1 LLRNYSTVSKIHQ
14 VPGEIKMEK
23 ITKWLKN
30 RRIKSNL
37 DVRELAGLSFVSI
50 SQISRI
56 ENNISDITVNAL
68 VGLGY
73 GLDFGLDEVLGELKI
88 FPYFPRTKNR
98 KQSSALIPKIED
110 AYAIW
115 LLFRDEPQKAKGLM
129 YEGYRQVEV
138 TAANENTK
146 EVPQSF
152 DAVWEAIQAHSDLFV
167 PLPYHTG
174 MDANH
179 FADIYSRGGAITNRD
194 VGARLIQKRFEM
206 GLSQRDLTKKT
217 DISNSVISRL
227 ESGYIERVHFE
238 YAMRI
243 DKALYMDGEL
253 LALTW
258 EAGEYESGISLM
270 KHINEKNP
278 MRQKLNYTEWE
289 QTAKAWA
296 DAFIAICRWH
306 YVKKISPLWWDTVQR
321 EISFYKR

>member
-1 LLRNYSTVSKIHQ
+1 
-14 VPGEIKMEK
+14 MEK

-98 KQSSALIPKIED
+98 KQSSALIPKTED

-129 YEGYRQVEV
+129 YDGYRQVEV
-138 TAANENTK
+138 TVANENTN

-152 DAVWEAIQAHSDLFV
+152 DTVWEAIQAHSDLFV
-167 PLPYHTG
+167 PLPYPTG
-174 MDANH
+174 MDTNH
-179 FADIYSRGGAITNRD
+179 FADIYSRVEPSQTVTWERVSYKKDLKWGYPNASWRRRRKCRTAFYRD
-194 VGARLIQKRFEM
+194 WKGDSSN
-206 GLSQRDLTKKT
+206 GC
-217 DISNSVISRL
+217 ISNMRFGSTRSCTWTANSLPSPGKRGNTSLASR
-227 ESGYIERVHFE
+227 
-238 YAMRI
+238 
-243 DKALYMDGEL
+243 
-253 LALTW
+253 
-258 EAGEYESGISLM
+258 
-270 KHINEKNP
+270 
-278 MRQKLNYTEWE
+278 
-289 QTAKAWA
+289 
-296 DAFIAICRWH
+296 
-306 YVKKISPLWWDTVQR
+306 
-321 EISFYKR
+321 

>member
-1 LLRNYSTVSKIHQ
+1 
-14 VPGEIKMEK
+14 MEK
-23 ITKWLKN
+23 LTKWLKD

-37 DVRELAGLSFVSI
+37 DVRELSQLSFVAT

-56 ENNISDITVNAL
+56 ENNLSDIMVNTL
-68 VGLGY
+68 VELGY
-73 GLDFGLDEVLGELKI
+73 GLDFGLNEVLGELKI
-88 FPYFPRTKNR
+88 SPYFPRTKNK
-98 KQSSALIPKIED
+98 KQSGALIPKIED

-138 TAANENTK
+138 TTENETTI
-146 EVPQSF
+146 EAQQSF

-167 PLPYHTG
+167 PLPYPAG
-174 MDANH
+174 MGASH
-179 FADIYSRGGAITNRD
+179 SADIYSRGGTITNRD
-194 VGARLIQKRFEM
+194 VGVRLAQKRLEA
-206 GLSQRDLTKKT
+206 GLSQRDLAKKT
-217 DISNSVISRL
+217 DISHSVISRL

-270 KHINEKNP
+270 KYLNEKNP
-278 MRQKLNYTEWE
+278 MQQKLNYTEWE

-306 YVKKISPLWWDTVQR
+306 YVKGISSAWWDTVQR
-321 EISFYKR
+321 ETVFYKK

>member
-1 LLRNYSTVSKIHQ
+1 

-88 FPYFPRTKNR
+88 FPYFPRTKNK

-129 YEGYRQVEV
+129 YEGYHQVEV
-138 TAANENTK
+138 TAENETTNEAPK
-146 EVPQSF
+146 SF
-152 DAVWEAIQAHSDLFV
+152 DTVWEAIQAHSDLFV
-167 PLPYHTG
+167 PLPYPTG
-174 MDANH
+174 MDASY

-194 VGARLIQKRFEM
+194 VGARLVQKRFEA

-227 ESGYIERVHFE
+227 ENGYIERVHFD
-238 YAMRI
+238 YALRI
-243 DKALYMDGEL
+243 DKVLHMDGEF

-270 KHINEKNP
+270 KYVNEKNP
-278 MRQKLNYTEWE
+278 TQQKLHYAEWE

-296 DAFIAICRWH
+296 DAFITICRWH
-306 YVKKISPLWWDTVQR
+306 YVKEISPVWWDNVQR
-321 EISFYKR
+321 EIAFYKK